1 MKNTTVL
8 YAGLLFTIAITLVIS
23 CQKEVNFPVSTSPFI
38 SGWSFTHS
46 NTDYEGCVTSAD
58 YETAN
63 GMKLVSIEGVDASS
77 SFISIK
83 IPAPDGKLNAGA
95 TYTAAQGAA
104 LIVEDKNGNTYRSNS
119 AASSFSFQTSAVTD
133 SSIIGSFKG
142 SLNDASNTGYAISNG
157 HVTALLGRANTCRS
171 SGNTNG
177 TAGFSLISSS
187 TSCSD
192 VSVEGTYNKSTTLT
206 SANKVSIKVN
216 VSTIGTWSLTTP
228 TVNGMKFSGNGS
240 FTTTGVQSIVLTGS
254 GTPETAD
261 NTAFPIVGTTTTCT
275 FYILVTA

>member
-1 MKNTTVL
+1 MKNTSVL
-8 YAGLLFTIAITLVIS
+8 NAGLLFTIAITLVIS
-23 CQKEVNFPVSTSPFI
+23 CQKEVHFPENNTEFI

-63 GMKLVSIEGVDASS
+63 GIKLVSIEGIDGLN

-83 IPAPDGKLNAGA
+83 IPAPNGKLTSGT

-133 SSIIGSFKG
+133 SSIIGSFKAG
-142 SLNDASNTGYAISNG
+142 LTDASNTGYAISNG
-157 HVTALLGRANTCRS
+157 HVSALLGRGNACRA

-177 TAGFSLISSS
+177 TAGYSLIRSSI
-187 TSCSD
+187 SCSD
-192 VSVEGTYNKSTTLT
+192 VSVEGTYNKSTGLT
-206 SANKVSIKVN
+206 PANKVSIKVN
-216 VSTIGTWSLTTP
+216 VSAIGTWLLTTP
-228 TVNGMKFSGNGS
+228 TVNGMKFSGTGG
-240 FTTTGVQSIVLTGS
+240 FATTGVQSIVLTGS
-254 GTPETAD
+254 GIPETAS

-275 FYILVTA
+275 FYILVTE

>member
-8 YAGLLFTIAITLVIS
+8 YAGLFFTIAITLIIS
-23 CQKEVNFPVSTSPFI
+23 CQKEVNFPENNTAFI

-63 GMKLVSIEGVDASS
+63 GMKLVSIEGVDGLN

-83 IPAPDGKLNAGA
+83 IPAPDGKLTAGT

-104 LIVEDKNGNTYRSNS
+104 LIVEDKDGKIYRSNS
-119 AASSFSFQTSAVTD
+119 ATSSFSFQTSVVTD
-133 SSIIGSFKG
+133 SSIIGSFKA
-142 SLNDASNTGYAISNG
+142 SLTDAANTGYTISNG
-157 HVTALLGRANTCRS
+157 HVSALLARANTCRT
-171 SGNTNG
+171 SGNANG
-177 TAGFSLISSS
+177 TAGYSLISSS

-192 VSVEGTYNKSTTLT
+192 VSVEGTYNKNAALT
-206 SANKVSIKVN
+206 STNKISIKVN
-216 VSTIGTWSLTTP
+216 VSAKGTWSLTTP
-228 TVNGMKFSGNGS
+228 TVNGMKFSGTGT
-240 FTTTGVQSIVLTGS
+240 FTTTGIQSIVLTGT
-254 GTPETAD
+254 GTPETAG
-261 NTAFPIVGTTTTCT
+261 NTAFPIVGASTSCT